1 MDSDKLSVL
10 LDERCGMRIA
20 IQEIEKAQHKIVFAT
35 LTLIVAGVGT
45 IFGGNRILDA
55 DALGRVVLIF
65 SQTIFL
71 LTIFNFQLMRNMA
84 VKAIYSSVVEE
95 EINKQF
101 QQNISSFASVCQ
113 RYLYSPKCIAYW
125 VAVLF
130 ILAILCSFALFYIFL
145 INTFPDDIVIF
156 SIVFGFELLL
166 AVVVFILSLLEDRRI
181 IVYARYARAKP
192 LAEIKH
198 K

>member
-65 SQTIFL
+65 SQTI
-71 LTIFNFQLMRNMA
+71 
-84 VKAIYSSVVEE
+84 
-95 EINKQF
+95 
-101 QQNISSFASVCQ
+101 FASVCQ